1 MILNAEGV
9 VGGEKM
15 AVKTGKISARVLEHL
30 HNFYKENP
38 YTELLGLA
46 VEAVEYGKVTLS
58 MQVENRLCNFYKIA
72 HGGALLSMA
81 DTAMGATCLSVNKKV
96 VTQALSNN
104 FIKAAPEGTKLYA
117 VGRVLHGGRRTM
129 VCETE
134 VKDAEGTLYCK
145 ATGNFF
151 VIGDCVEE
159 DHE

>member
-1 MILNAEGV
+1 
-9 VGGEKM
+9 M
-15 AVKTGKISARVLEHL
+15 AVEKGKISAHVLEHL
-30 HNFYKENP
+30 HNFYNDNP

-46 VEAVEYGKVTLS
+46 IETVEYGKVTLS
-58 MQVENRLCNFYKIA
+58 MQVVTKLCNYYKIA
-72 HGGALLSMA
+72 HGGALLSLA

-96 VTQALSNN
+96 VTQSLSNN

-134 VKDAEGTLYCK
+134 IKDANGTLYAK

-151 VIGDCVEE
+151 VLGDCVE
-159 DHE
+159 DNHE